1 MMNFSTSQFFL
12 KYLDTNERVHVKSID
27 FIQIGSGSSSWSM
40 WICVIEYLKES
51 MNLEVTVLVLIF

>member
-27 FIQIGSGSSSWSM
+27 FIQIGSDSYSLSM
-40 WICVIEYLKES
+40 WICVIKYLKES
-51 MNLEVTVLVLIF
+51 MNL